1 MEQLNNLLSKTRFAI
16 TERLDMADIMVG
28 YQADL
33 TYNDW
38 LVLLNKTADSLYI
51 QSKYKKLHMKIE
63 DDLYELY
70 FIEKLERHDYF
81 KILELCSS
89 PIKVTLKDIQEHSYT
104 QMDSYFGVSSNIEAL
119 NPIDLEHDIFYIE
132 PFEYIHDP
140 INTDKVDL
148 DSISIIEERQ
158 DYIYF
163 KIDDLFFE
171 AKELVGSFDVYCG
184 SKNIF
189 TAKNKNDV
197 LKQAKSHLDIINN
210 QKKEEYQ

>member
-1 MEQLNNLLSKTRFAI
+1 LEQINKLLSKTSFAI

-28 YQADL
+28 YEPDL
-33 TYNDW
+33 TFDGW
-38 LVLLNKTADSLYI
+38 ISLLNKNENNLYI
-51 QSKYKKLHMKIE
+51 QSKNKKLHLKIE

-70 FIEKLERHDYF
+70 FIEQLERYDYF
-81 KILELCSS
+81 KLLELSSS
-89 PIKVTLKDIQEHSYT
+89 PVKINLKKIKEHSYT
-104 QMDSYFGVSSNIEAL
+104 QIDSYFGVSVDMVAL
-119 NPIDLEHDIFYIE
+119 TYAKMEHDIFYTE
-132 PFEYIHDP
+132 PFEYVHDP

-148 DSISIIEERQ
+148 ASISIIEERQ

-197 LKQAKSHLDIINN
+197 LKQAKSHLDIISN
-210 QKKEEYQ
+210 QKEE

>member
-28 YQADL
+28 YEPDL
-33 TYNDW
+33 TYNAW
-38 LVLLNKTADSLYI
+38 LALLNKNENNFYI
-51 QSKYKKLHMKIE
+51 QSKNKKLHLKIE

-70 FIEKLERHDYF
+70 FIEQLERCDYF
-81 KILELCSS
+81 KLLELSSS
-89 PIKVTLKDIQEHSYT
+89 PVKINLKNIKEHSYT
-104 QMDSYFGVSSNIEAL
+104 KIDSYFGVAVDMVSLTYAKM
-119 NPIDLEHDIFYIE
+119 EHDIFYTE
-132 PFEYIHDP
+132 PFEYVHDP
-140 INTDKVDL
+140 INADKVDL
-148 DSISIIEERQ
+148 DSISILEERE

-184 SKNIF
+184 SQNIF

-210 QKKEEYQ
+210 QKEE